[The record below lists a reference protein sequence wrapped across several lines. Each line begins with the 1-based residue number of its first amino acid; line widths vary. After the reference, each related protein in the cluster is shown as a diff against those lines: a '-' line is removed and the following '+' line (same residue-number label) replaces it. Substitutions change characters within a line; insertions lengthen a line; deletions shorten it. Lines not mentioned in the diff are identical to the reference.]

1 MFEGNSL
8 RLMQMY
14 SLLACPVA
22 FFYRYV
28 FLYADPAAI
37 DPIGERLAISL
48 LYAAFFG
55 LSNISNFVK
64 KYAYIIFYSIH
75 YLALFWLIHLT
86 YLNSLSSTVTFG
98 LMIVVVVASLS
109 FHNKPSLALYSI
121 TVTILVI
128 GVSILVP
135 DPDVSPLFFTSTIIT
150 ISMFVFFVLHSRLSV
165 MRDLGQ
171 SEAINNSILNETGDG
186 FLVVD
191 VETHSVIRCNRFIM
205 DLFTAKDEQSIYFLV
220 ARRLFPERTFHS
232 ESEVI
237 EYLCSIAPHQQFSEI
252 EIDSEKKWIDFSLCR
267 IRKSEQDLLLFR
279 ATDIS
284 EIKKVDEYRVAKESA
299 ENANQLKGEFLA
311 NMSHEIRT
319 PMNGVIGMT
328 TLLAETELSEEQ
340 TDYVETIRASGENLL
355 TIINDILDFSKIES
369 GQIQLDEHPF
379 SPGTCLD
386 EVMDLMAPNAS
397 AKNLEL
403 ITLMDPTIPG
413 SLLGDVTRFRQIL
426 INLVGNAIKFTHKG
440 EVVISLQNKTTS
452 GDQIKVHVSVQD
464 TGIGIPAD
472 QIDQLFDHF
481 TQVDASITREYG
493 GTGLG
498 LAICKQLTELMGGE
512 IWVESIMGKGSTFH
526 FYVIFDKDREA
537 SSKQP
542 LVLPFDTAAHRVLIL
557 EDSLAHQQRLVSLMR
572 QWNMPHYVTDDLSEA
587 LNRIARGDKFTLALV
602 DLYLENIDGLQ
613 AISDIRAHSM
623 DPIPSVLMC
632 PMGVRIECGPDQT
645 DAILSKPFRAD
656 SLYSKLIALISPS
669 ATGDGS
675 SKTPLIKKDWDQEY
689 IDEYNAVMKVLIVE
703 DNRINQQVGL
713 RLLQRLGYKAD
724 VVDNGRECLEAL
736 EKQFYHIVLMDL
748 QMPEMDGIEATKLIR
763 QRFTEPAPYI
773 IAVTANALQRDY
785 EACKKVGMN
794 DFLTKPVKIEKLGA
808 ALNKG
813 RRQMEDMVGASSH
826 KQTAS
831 PVPPSESG

>member
-1 MFEGNSL
+1 
-8 RLMQMY
+8 MY

-28 FLYADPAAI
+28 FLYADPSAI

-48 LYAAFFG
+48 LYASFFG
-55 LSNISNFVK
+55 LSHVSHFVK
-64 KYAYIIFYSIH
+64 KNAYLLFYSLH

-86 YLNSLSSTVTFG
+86 YLNNLSSTVTFG

-121 TVTILVI
+121 TVTLLVI
-128 GVSILVP
+128 GVSMLVP
-135 DPDVSPLFFTSTIIT
+135 KPEVSPLFFTSTIIT
-150 ISMFVFFVLHSRLSV
+150 ISMFVFFVLHSRLTV
-165 MRDLGQ
+165 MKNLEQ
-171 SEAINNSILNETGDG
+171 SEAINNSVLNETGDG

-191 VETHSVIRCNRFIM
+191 IDQQSVVRCNRFLM
-205 DLFTAKDEQSIYFLV
+205 DLFNVRDEQSIYFII
-220 ARRLFPERTFHS
+220 ARRLFPEKSFRS

-237 EYLCSIAPHQQFSEI
+237 DYLCTIAPHQQFSEI
-252 EIDSEKKWIDFSLCR
+252 VFDTERKWIDFSLCR
-267 IRKSEQDLLLFR
+267 IQKSEQDLLLFR

-299 ENANQLKGEFLA
+299 ENANELKGEFLA

-328 TLLAETELSEEQ
+328 TLLAETALTEEQ

-379 SPGTCLD
+379 SPERCLD

-403 ITLMDPTIPG
+403 VTLMDPTIPR
-413 SLLGDVTRFRQIL
+413 SLLGDVTRFRQVL
-426 INLVGNAIKFTHKG
+426 INLVGNAVKFTHKG
-440 EVVISLQNKTTS
+440 EIVVSLQNKTTS
-452 GDQIKVHVSVQD
+452 GDQIKIHVSVQD
-464 TGIGIPAD
+464 SGIGIPAD
-472 QIDQLFDHF
+472 QIDNLFDHF

-512 IWVESIMGKGSTFH
+512 IWVESIVGKGSSFQ
-526 FYVIFDKDREA
+526 FNVIFEKDLETL
-537 SSKQP
+537 QTHP
-542 LVLPFDTAAHRVLIL
+542 LVLPFNTSPHRVLIL
-557 EDSLAHQQRLVSLMR
+557 EDSKAHQQRLMTLMR
-572 QWNMPHYVTDDLSEA
+572 NWNLPFYATDDLSEA
-587 LNRIARGDKFTLALV
+587 LNRIARGDQFTLALV
-602 DLYLENIDGLQ
+602 DLYLENVDGLQ
-613 AISDIRAHSM
+613 AISEIRAHSM
-623 DPIPSVLMC
+623 APVPSVLMC
-632 PMGVRIECGPDQT
+632 PMGVRIECGPDQA
-645 DAILSKPFRAD
+645 DAILTKPFRTE
-656 SLYSKLIALISPS
+656 SLYSKLIALVSPS
-669 ATGDGS
+669 AGGDGF

-689 IDEYNAVMKVLIVE
+689 IDEYNAVMKILIVE

-724 VVDNGRECLEAL
+724 VVDNGRQAMEAL
-736 EKQFYHIVLMDL
+736 EKQFYHIILMDL

-763 QRFTEPAPYI
+763 EQYKQPAPYI

-813 RRQMEDMVGASSH
+813 RRQMEDLVGYTKDKNAE
-826 KQTAS
+826 S
-831 PVPPSESG
+831 PLPSADLS